1 MTMMITEAAAR
12 VHDAAVAFRDD
23 AAYALRWTRA
33 ARSYVRAHA
42 AAGRV
47 RGGRDWPLDEPV
59 VARLRITI
67 AHQ

>member
-12 VHDAAVAFRDD
+12 VHDAAVAFRND
-23 AAYALRWTRA
+23 AAAALRWTWA

-47 RGGRDWPLDEPV
+47 RGGRDWPRDEPV
-59 VARLRITI
+59 VARPRITI
-67 AHQ
+67 DHQ